1 MFLKTVQDVIVRPST
16 EDFIRYVKGSMI
28 PNCNITRQDILRAE
42 DKFGPNLG
50 SVKGKTTR

>member
-42 DKFGPNLG
+42 DKLDQTW
-50 SVKGKTTR
+50 VL